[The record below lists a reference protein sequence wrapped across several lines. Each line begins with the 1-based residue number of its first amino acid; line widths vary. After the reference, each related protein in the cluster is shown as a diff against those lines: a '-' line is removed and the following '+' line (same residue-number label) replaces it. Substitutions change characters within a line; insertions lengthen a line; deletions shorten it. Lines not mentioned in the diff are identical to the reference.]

1 MQNAKTV
8 LIAGASRGIGRACA
22 LKFAKNGH
30 RVIINYNK
38 GKNEAQELVN
48 IINENGGYAVSY
60 QADVSDAA
68 EVEEMFSKIN
78 ERFGGVDILIN
89 NAGIAKT
96 MMFCDMSEKDWDEVF
111 GTNVKGMFNCTKQAI
126 SYMVNKKYGKIVNIS
141 SIWGMCGASPSEM
154 PGMRYPDPHGLRL
167 YGGHEKTYRGQ
178 PQLFRRHR
186 QDRHLR
192 RLRRM

>member
-8 LIAGASRGIGRACA
+8 LITGASRGIGRACA

-78 ERFGGVDILIN
+78 ERFG
-89 NAGIAKT
+89 
-96 MMFCDMSEKDWDEVF
+96 
-111 GTNVKGMFNCTKQAI
+111 
-126 SYMVNKKYGKIVNIS
+126 
-141 SIWGMCGASPSEM
+141 
-154 PGMRYPDPHGLRL
+154 
-167 YGGHEKTYRGQ
+167 
-178 PQLFRRHR
+178 
-186 QDRHLR
+186 
-192 RLRRM
+192 